1 MTLHFPSMSDSDLFS
16 LLSGAERER
25 AFSEIYGRYNRRVYA
40 YCRTILGDSVR
51 ADDVFQETFLSFL
64 RSAERGTAVDNVL
77 AYLLRI
83 ARNHCLNA
91 KARERFVLDSE
102 DVLDALSVQP
112 SVETDELHN
121 VVRIALDVLPEHHRE
136 AVVLQMYDEMS
147 YEEIGVVMDVP
158 VSTVRNWV
166 VRGKR
171 RLRNVLSSYLG
182 TDAPASIHQREE

>member
-1 MTLHFPSMSDSDLFS
+1 MSDSDLFS
-16 LLSGAERER
+16 LLSGSERER
-25 AFSEIYGRYNRRVYA
+25 AFAEIYGRYNRRVYA

-64 RSAERGTAVDNVL
+64 RSAERGTPVDNVL

-91 KARERFVLDSE
+91 RARERFVLDSE

-112 SVETDELHN
+112 SVEADELHN

-182 TDAPASIHQREE
+182 SDAPASIHQRED